1 MTRFEKLQELLDTS
15 KYFKLVCG
23 AGNEDFEE
31 IKRLTVVYTLAGVK
45 GLDISANPESVKA
58 CMEGIDIAFSFSE
71 RLNPELKTRPY
82 ITVSVGMPGDNHVR
96 KATINHNNCI
106 KCKECILACPTN
118 AISEELLV
126 NDARCIGCGNCFAVC
141 QSAEAINFQHNEK
154 VLEEILPKCMEAG
167 AENIELHAAVKDDKH
182 IMKEWETI
190 NRINPHNHVSM
201 CLDRL
206 HLSDFA
212 LERRIRKAQELS
224 GNRLIIQADGYPM
237 SGGIDDYNTTL
248 QAVAIADVINKRFN
262 MSMDSISKRLV
273 YRNNELLN
281 ILLSGGTNSVT
292 AKLANKTNVKFQG
305 VSIGTFA
312 RKLVKEYVERPDFYH
327 NHEVIQ
333 SAVTIARVLVEKNIG
348 EIHE

>member
-1 MTRFEKLQELLDTS
+1 MTRVEKFQELLDTS

-31 IKRLTVVYTLAGVK
+31 IKRLTLIYTLAGVK

-58 CMEGIDIAFSFSE
+58 CMEGIELAFSLSE
-71 RLNPELKTRPY
+71 KLNPELKTRPY

-96 KATINHNNCI
+96 KASINDNCVS
-106 KCKECILACPTN
+106 CKECIATCPTS
-118 AISEELLV
+118 AISEDLIV
-126 NDARCIGCGNCFAVC
+126 NHSKCIGCGNCFAAC
-141 QSAEAINFQHNEK
+141 PNTGAISFQHNEK
-154 VLEEILPKCMEAG
+154 VLDEILPKCMEAG
-167 AENIELHAAVKDDKH
+167 AENIELHAAVEDDTH
-182 IMKEWETI
+182 IMREWTTI
-190 NRINPHNHVSM
+190 NRINPNNHVSM

-212 LERRIRKAQELS
+212 LERRIRKAHEIS
-224 GNRLIIQADGYPM
+224 GGRLIIQADGYPM
-237 SGGIDDYNTTL
+237 SGGVDDYNTTL

-262 MSMDSISKRLV
+262 MIVDSNSKKLV
-273 YRNNELLN
+273 YRDKDLLN

-292 AKLANKTNVKFQG
+292 SELANKCNVKFQG

-312 RKLVKEYVERPDFYH
+312 RKLVKAHIDSTDFYD
-327 NHEVIQ
+327 NPVVIQ
-333 SAVTIARVLVEKNIG
+333 EATTIARSLVVKSIG